1 MLLARPGSWHW
12 RRSEFCESPIWVTK
26 YQDRQFFPAGDY
38 TNQSLGGTGIKSWLS
53 GSREKVRNEDIV
65 IWHTY
70 GFTHN
75 PRVEDFPIMP
85 AEMAQIRLSPYNF
98 CLFNPTNDVPP
109 SSQKFNKSIEIE
121 EPKTETSPKQSGS
134 CCAPTPAKCPSL
146 A

>member
-26 YQDRQFFPAGDY
+26 YQDRQLFPAGDY

-109 SSQKFNKSIEIE
+109 SNQKFNKSIEIDGKQKLE
-121 EPKTETSPKQSGS
+121 AVPKQGS
-134 CCAPTPAKCPSL
+134 CCTPAPTKSHL
-146 A
+146 